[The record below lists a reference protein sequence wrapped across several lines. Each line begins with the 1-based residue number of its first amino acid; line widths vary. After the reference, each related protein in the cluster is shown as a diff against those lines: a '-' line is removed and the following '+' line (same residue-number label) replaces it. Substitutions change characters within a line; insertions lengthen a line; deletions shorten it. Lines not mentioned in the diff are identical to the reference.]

1 MSNNIIQVQY
11 DTLEQI
17 AVRFGQQAEA
27 AAQTQGRVQQSL
39 RALQSGGWEGR
50 GAAAFFGEM
59 SSEVLPALNR
69 LGAALQQAQ
78 QVTRQISSVL
88 RAAEEEASQPFRG
101 HADGRRPAG
110 GKWRLLE
117 RSRRL
122 L

>member
-1 MSNNIIQVQY
+1 MSADIIQVQY
-11 DTLEQI
+11 DQLEQI

-27 AAQTQGRVQQSL
+27 AAETQGRVQQSL
-39 RALQSGGWEGR
+39 RSLQSGGWEGR

-69 LGAALQQAQ
+69 LSAALP
-78 QVTRQISSVL
+78 RP
-88 RAAEEEASQPFRG
+88 RRR
-101 HADGRRPAG
+101 RRPAG
-110 GKWRLLE
+110 GRRLLE